1 MGLAPSVHL
10 RSRRRSTPDVMKLAR
25 TAAAAVSALTVVLDV
40 AAQMNSIKNSHRSD

>member
-1 MGLAPSVHL
+1 
-10 RSRRRSTPDVMKLAR
+10 MKLAR